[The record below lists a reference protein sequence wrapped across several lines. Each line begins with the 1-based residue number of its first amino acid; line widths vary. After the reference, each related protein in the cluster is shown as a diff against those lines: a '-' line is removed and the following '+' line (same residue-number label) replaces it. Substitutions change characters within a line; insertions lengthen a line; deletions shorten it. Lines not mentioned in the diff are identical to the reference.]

1 MESASFLTVL
11 DAVIMDRKMLEHPF
25 YQMWN
30 EGTLTMEML
39 REYAKQYY
47 WQVYYFPTF
56 VSATH
61 ANCEDMDVRQMLL
74 ENLIEEEHGPNNH
87 PELWL
92 RFAEALGLT
101 REEVKTAKYL
111 PTTKESVRILKELA
125 GRKNPAEGLAALYAY
140 EMQIP
145 EVAKTKI
152 HGLKTRYGLDSEDAL
167 IFFTVHEDADII
179 HSRVTREAL
188 QRMCPTKGE
197 QEVAL
202 EAAREAADAINL
214 LLDGIYETYC
224 TDAPQQRRALA
235 A

>member
-1 MESASFLTVL
+1 MESASFLNSLDTVIL
-11 DAVIMDRKMLEHPF
+11 ERKMLEHPF

-92 RFAEALGLT
+92 RFAESLGVS

-111 PTTKESVRILKELA
+111 PTTKESVRILRELS

-145 EVAKTKI
+145 DVAKTKI
-152 HGLKTRYGLDSEDAL
+152 HGLQTRYGLTSDNAL
-167 IFFTVHEDADII
+167 IFFRVHEEADVI

-188 QRMCPTKGE
+188 VRMCPTEKE
-197 QEVAL
+197 QNVAL

-224 TDAPQQRRALA
+224 VA